1 MSRNRGIDTVGSGVD
16 HWVRIGTN
24 RQPGRSGAGFV
35 PYCSRHYHAIRKIME
50 HTEFNN
56 DLIEF
61 LNASPT
67 PWHAVSTMKSR
78 LDAAGFQQLDE
89 REEWALEQG
98 KGYYAIRNG
107 SSIIAFRTGTKGV
120 ATSGIRMVGAHTDSP
135 CLKVKPSPEI
145 RRKGFFQLGV
155 EVYGGVLRSEE
166 HT

>member
-1 MSRNRGIDTVGSGVD
+1 
-16 HWVRIGTN
+16 
-24 RQPGRSGAGFV
+24 
-35 PYCSRHYHAIRKIME
+35 ME

-67 PWHAVSTMKSR
+67 PWHAVNTMKTR

-107 SSIIAFRTGTKGV
+107 SSIIAFRTGKNDVVSSGV
-120 ATSGIRMVGAHTDSP
+120 RMVGAHTDSRKSAE
-135 CLKVKPSPEI
+135 KVSSS
-145 RRKGFFQLGV
+145 LG
-155 EVYGGVLRSEE
+155 
-166 HT
+166 